1 MKIENVEF
9 PEAIEIL
16 ANRAGITLPTLTG
29 NKEDKRA
36 ILKAKVLEVNEQAAQ
51 FYHEN
56 LYKPTSKIAQ
66 EYIKKRKL
74 TNQTLKDFRIGYSG
88 TYQELYTMLK
98 QKGFADEEILE
109 SGLVNKTEQGK
120 YIDRY
125 RKRLMF
131 PICDVRGKVIAFGG
145 RVLDDSKPKY
155 INSPENVAYSKGRH
169 LYGMNV
175 AKKYSGKKIMIV
187 EGYMDAVSLH
197 QRGIH
202 NVVASLGTA
211 LTEAQGRLLR
221 RSAEQVI
228 IGYDADGAGQEATIR
243 GLEILQNLGC
253 DLRVLQLDGQA
264 KDPDEY
270 ILKYGPERLSNC
282 MNNAISFVEF
292 KVKLLKQNLNIE
304 NTNDKIKFLKQITVV
319 LSKVQN
325 DIEKEIYIDKI
336 ASEYHISKEAMYAEL
351 QKVANSA
358 SSNKRVVEKMAKPV
372 VKQTNLEEVEVDAA
386 TKKRESLIIYL
397 LMNYPEEAFAKIRK
411 KIRLEDIKI
420 HRNKE
425 IIRILY
431 EELENGNSNTSRIMD
446 KFQEEGTIRYLSWI
460 LSNDF
465 EIVELDK
472 CIEDL
477 LSSYYKE
484 NLVEQRNQILKE
496 LENTEGKTEE
506 EIRILEKALNDI
518 IIMLARKK

>member
-1 MKIENVEF
+1 MKIENVDF
-9 PEAIEIL
+9 REAIEIL
-16 ANRAGITLPTLTG
+16 ANRAGITLPALTG
-29 NKEDKRA
+29 SNDDKRA

-56 LYKPTSKIAQ
+56 LYKFTSKMAQ

-109 SGLVNKTEQGK
+109 SGLVNKTDQGK

-175 AKKYSGKKIMIV
+175 AKKYSNKKIMIV

-228 IGYDADGAGQEATIR
+228 IGYDADGAGQDATLR
-243 GLEILQNLGC
+243 GMEILQNLGC

-282 MNNAISFVEF
+282 MDNAISFVEF

-304 NTNDKIKFLKQITVV
+304 NTNDKIKFLKQITAV
-319 LSKVQN
+319 LSKVNN

-336 ASEYHISKEAMYAEL
+336 ASEYRISKEAIYAEL
-351 QKVANSA
+351 HKVASQTQT
-358 SSNKRVVEKMAKPV
+358 NKRKVEKPI
-372 VKQTNLEEVEVDAA
+372 QTVERKSEIDDVQVDSA

-397 LMNYPEEAFAKIRK
+397 LFNYPEEAFAKIRK
-411 KIRLEDIKI
+411 KISLEDIKI
-420 HRNKE
+420 RRNKE
-425 IIRILY
+425 ILRILY
-431 EELENGNSNTSRIMD
+431 EELENGNSNTSSIMD
-446 KFQEEGTIRYLSWI
+446 KFQEEETISYVSGI
-460 LSNDF
+460 MSNDY

-484 NLVEQRNQILKE
+484 NLLEQRNQILKE
-496 LENTEGKTEE
+496 LESTEGKTEE
-506 EIRILEKALNDI
+506 EIRVLEKALNDI

>member
-1 MKIENVEF
+1 
-9 PEAIEIL
+9 
-16 ANRAGITLPTLTG
+16 
-29 NKEDKRA
+29 
-36 ILKAKVLEVNEQAAQ
+36 VNEQAAQ

-88 TYQELYTMLK
+88 TYQELYRMLK

-169 LYGMNV
+169 LYGMNI
-175 AKKYSGKKIMIV
+175 AKKYSNKKIMIV

-270 ILKYGPERLSNC
+270 ILKYGPERLNNC
-282 MNNAISFVEF
+282 MESAISFVEF
-292 KVKLLKQNLNIE
+292 KIKLLKQNLNLE
-304 NTNDKIKFLKQITVV
+304 NTNDKIKFLKQITTV
-319 LSKVQN
+319 LSKVNN
-325 DIEKEIYIDKI
+325 DIEREIYIDKI
-336 ASEYHISKEAMYAEL
+336 ASDYHISKEAIYAEL
-351 QKVANSA
+351 NKVAYQNA
-358 SSNKRVVEKMAKPV
+358 VPKKVIGKTNRIVEK
-372 VKQTNLEEVEVDAA
+372 KQEEENVQIDSA

-397 LMNYPEEAFAKIRK
+397 LINYPEEVFK
-411 KIRLEDIKI
+411 KIQKKIPLEDIKI
-420 HRNKE
+420 ERNKR
-425 IIRILY
+425 IIGTLY
-431 EELENGNSNTSRIMD
+431 EELEKGNSNTSGIMD
-446 KFQEEGTIRYLSWI
+446 KFQDEETIRYLSWI
-460 LSNDF
+460 MSNDF

-472 CIEDL
+472 CVDDL
-477 LSSYYKE
+477 LGSYYKE
-484 NLVEQRNQILKE
+484 NLIMQRNQILKE

-506 EIRILEKALNDI
+506 EIHILEKALNEV

>member
-1 MKIENVEF
+1 MDF
-9 PEAIEIL
+9 REAVEIL

-29 NKEDKRA
+29 GSDDKRA

-66 EYIKKRKL
+66 DYIKKRKL

-88 TYQELYTMLK
+88 NYQELYTVLK
-98 QKGFADEEILE
+98 QKGFAEEEILE

-175 AKKYSGKKIMIV
+175 AKKYSNKKIMIV
-187 EGYMDAVSLH
+187 EGYMDAISLH

-228 IGYDADGAGQEATIR
+228 IGYDADGAGQEATLR

-253 DLRVLQLDGQA
+253 DLRILQLDGQA

-270 ILKYGPERLSNC
+270 ILKYGPERLTKC
-282 MNNAISFVEF
+282 MENAISFVEF
-292 KVKLLKQNLNIE
+292 KVKLLKQNLNLE
-304 NTNDKIKFLKQITVV
+304 NTNDKIKFLKQLTNV
-319 LSKVQN
+319 LSKVNN
-325 DIEKEIYIDKI
+325 DIEKEIYIDKV
-336 ASEYHISKEAMYAEL
+336 ASDYRISKEAIYAQLNKEVY
-351 QKVANSA
+351 QNEAN
-358 SSNKRVVEKMAKPV
+358 KKIIEKNVKKPV
-372 VKQTNLEEVEVDAA
+372 KEKEVEDIQVDAA

-397 LMNYPEEAFAKIRK
+397 LINYPEESYEKIRK
-411 KIRLEDIKI
+411 KISLEDIKI
-420 HRNKE
+420 QRNKV
-425 IIRILY
+425 IIKNLY
-431 EELENGNSNTSRIMD
+431 EELEKGNSNTTSIMD
-446 KFQEEGTIRYLSWI
+446 KFQDEETISYLSWI
-460 LSNDF
+460 MSNDF
-465 EIVELDK
+465 EITELNK
-472 CIEDL
+472 CLEDL
-477 LSSYYKE
+477 LASYYKE
-484 NLVEQRNQILKE
+484 NLIEQRNQILKE
-496 LENTEGKTEE
+496 LENVEGKTQE
-506 EIRILEKALNDI
+506 EIHILEKTLNEI